1 MNILLIF
8 FALPI
13 ATIIVSIALQKI
25 LKCPPLVAAIIFAI
39 FLVVTFII
47 NSLTFLVATIVY
59 TIISFITAAIVW
71 LICKIL
77 ERERRNRRRDCDY
90 DRDRDRDRDRD
101 CNWCRFCDCD
111 RDCDRCRRCGC
122 NRRRNNNGNDLLT
135 ISSNGFDGT
144 SNDLLTISSNDFSR
158 NNNNNSS
165 NCNFNNN
172 CGCNGNND
180 CDDVWINN
188 NDVNAR
194 INVIPNSNNNGRR
207 CCFCG
212 SFRRR

>member
-77 ERERRNRRRDCDY
+77 ERERRNRRRDCD
-90 DRDRDRDRDRD
+90 
-101 CNWCRFCDCD
+101 CD

-122 NRRRNNNGNDLLT
+122 NKRRNNNGNDLLT

-144 SNDLLTISSNDFSR
+144 SNDLLTISSNDFNR
-158 NNNNNSS
+158 NNNNNS
-165 NCNFNNN
+165 NCNCNNN
-172 CGCNGNND
+172 SGCEGNSDSND
-180 CDDVWINN
+180 IWINN
-188 NDVNAR
+188 NGVTAR